1 MQEKHLAIAFAA
13 LTVVGV
19 VVPYAALV
27 PFLIEHGLDTAQIVD
42 EITATRLG
50 AFAWLDVLISALVLL
65 LAAFGTGW
73 ITTGRA
79 LWVALA
85 MCLVGVSAG
94 LPPCSS
100 ASSSG
105 TGCPPMKRVTLAV
118 RCPADEGDSFDL
130 RREPERSHRALER
143 GMQMQPGLPPRSEQQ
158 PLHRAVADE
167 DPPRVALV
175 ALASSPSNTESLR
188 TR

>member
-85 MCLVGVSAG
+85 TCLVGVSAG
-94 LPPCSS
+94 LPLFFCFVVGNRVPHETSHPRRPV
-100 ASSSG
+100 SG
-105 TGCPPMKRVTLAV
+105 
-118 RCPADEGDSFDL
+118 
-130 RREPERSHRALER
+130 RR
-143 GMQMQPGLPPRSEQQ
+143 G
-158 PLHRAVADE
+158 
-167 DPPRVALV
+167 
-175 ALASSPSNTESLR
+175 
-188 TR
+188 